1 MKLGFLGLDGA
12 GKTSLLLA
20 LGKKFS
26 AVSNLK
32 ATKGIERDSVDI
44 LGLEVNLWDFGGQK
58 AYRDRYLSKSK
69 DLEGLDVIFFV
80 IDAQNTKRIDEALD
94 YLKDILASAKDFN
107 KEHLIVCIHK
117 ADPDVQKTDKFGD
130 TVDKIQDETENL
142 APEAYAF
149 PWTSIFDEHSIFS
162 AFSMGLRMVTSRKEL
177 AEKWMQKALDDTDSV
192 FGALLG
198 RVPPMSFV
206 IATRTDDPSL
216 GDICERAALE
226 LVGMDQ
232 NLRKTPLASKAIV
245 GHLKQGTYVLK
256 PELIDGKMFYVM
268 LFSQEASSAEEILDN
283 LKDSISHLPGLLTTL
298 KI

>member
-44 LGLEVNLWDFGGQK
+44 LGLEVNLWDFGGQQ
-58 AYRDRYLSKSK
+58 AYRERYLSKSK
-69 DLEGLDVIFFV
+69 DLQGLDVIFFV
-80 IDAQNTKRIDEALD
+80 IDAQNRKRIDESLD
-94 YLKDILASAKDFN
+94 YLKNILESAKDFD

-117 ADPDVQKTDKFGD
+117 ADPDVQTKDAFGE
-130 TVDKIQDETENL
+130 TVDKIQDDTEKL

-162 AFSMGLRMVTSRKEL
+162 AFSMGLRMITSRKEL
-177 AEKWMQKALDDTDSV
+177 AEKWMQKAVDDTNSV

-206 IATRTDDPSL
+206 IATKTDDPSL
-216 GDICERAALE
+216 GDICEKAALE
-226 LVGMDQ
+226 MVGMDQ
-232 NLRKTPLASKAIV
+232 NLRKTPLASEAIV
-245 GHLKQGTYVLK
+245 GRLKQGTYVLK
-256 PELIDGKMFYVM
+256 PELIDKKMFYVM
-268 LFSQEASSAEEILDN
+268 LFSQEANSADEILGKA
-283 LKDSISHLPGLLTTL
+283 KDSLSHLPGLLTTL
-298 KI
+298 RI